1 MKKIL
6 IILFCCTTDAA
17 FAQEQQF
24 FLKKFPVNNSTRYI
38 TNSPTVR
45 GIVFFYRN
53 AADTNKAVF
62 YIENFK
68 QSDIKFFAE
77 KVKFSNSKICFNNY
91 KSSPGEF
98 IYSFHSDGKLI
109 YFYQQPPE
117 TKLN

>member
-6 IILFCCTTDAA
+6 IILFCCTTGTA

-24 FLKKFPVNNSTRYI
+24 FLKKFLLNNSTRYI

-68 QSDIKFFAE
+68 QSDIKFFSE
-77 KVKFSNSKICFNNY
+77 KAKLYNSKICFNNY
-91 KSSPGEF
+91 KSSPGDF
-98 IYSFHSDGKLI
+98 IYSFDSDGELI
-109 YFYQQPPE
+109 YFYHPKPE
-117 TKLN
+117 SKFN

>member
-6 IILFCCTTDAA
+6 IILFCCTSVAA
-17 FAQEQQF
+17 LSQQQF
-24 FLKKFPVNNSTRYI
+24 FLKKFPANNNTTYI

-68 QSDIKFFAE
+68 QSDIKILRKKRSSIIQKFA
-77 KVKFSNSKICFNNY
+77 
-91 KSSPGEF
+91 
-98 IYSFHSDGKLI
+98 
-109 YFYQQPPE
+109 
-117 TKLN
+117 

>member
-6 IILFCCTTDAA
+6 IILFCCTTGAA

-24 FLKKFPVNNSTRYI
+24 FLKKFPANNNTTYI

-68 QSDIKFFAE
+68 QTDIKIF
-77 KVKFSNSKICFNNY
+77 CG
-91 KSSPGEF
+91 KSEV
-98 IYSFHSDGKLI
+98 L
-109 YFYQQPPE
+109 
-117 TKLN
+117 

>member
-6 IILFCCTTDAA
+6 IILFVCTTGAA
-17 FAQEQQF
+17 FSQQQF
-24 FLKKFPVNNSTRYI
+24 FLKKFPANNNTTYI

-68 QSDIKFFAE
+68 QSDIKLFAE
-77 KVKFSNSKICFNNY
+77 KGKLYNSKICFNNY
-91 KSSPGEF
+91 KSSPGDF
-98 IYSFHSDGKLI
+98 IYSFDSDGEII
-109 YFYQQPPE
+109 YFYHQPPE